1 MSHVCNPPCEAAI
14 VRAAPCPPP
23 CAAIT
28 GRWVLAASVT
38 GSSMAFIDG
47 TVVNVALPAL
57 QRELDAGVAELQWVV
72 ESYMLLLASLILVG
86 GALGDRYGRRRLFA
100 IGTVVFAVT
109 SVWCGLAPDS
119 SQLIAARAAQGV
131 GGAMLVP
138 GSLSMISASFGE
150 EQRGRAFGIWSAA
163 TALAMAFG
171 PVLGGWL
178 VDAVSWRWIFFINVP
193 PAIAVVWILYARVP
207 ESRDEAAPAGLD
219 WPGALLCTL
228 GLGLVIY
235 GLIEAGIVGF
245 ASPQVWG
252 TLVAGAAALAGF
264 VAVQQRSASPMMP
277 LDLFRSRSFS
287 GANLVTLL
295 LYAAFSGALFFLPF
309 NLVQVHGYST
319 TAAGAA
325 MLPLIL
331 IVSTLSRWSGDLVSR
346 QGGRLPLMIG
356 PAIAAAGFAL
366 FTLPGT
372 DGSYWTTFFPAITVL
387 GLGMAVSVAPLT
399 TVVMG
404 AVETRRAGIASAIN
418 NAVSRI
424 AGLLAIAVMGIVVTT
439 SFNAGLDERLSAIPM
454 PPEARSEVDAQR
466 INLAGAEPPAS
477 LDSALRADLIRAIDE
492 AFVDGFRLAMI
503 TAAALALLGAGVAA
517 VSIAPNRAD

>member
-1 MSHVCNPPCEAAI
+1 MSHISNPPCEKAI
-14 VRAAPCPPP
+14 VQAAPCPPP
-23 CAAIT
+23 CAAAT

-57 QRELDAGVAELQWVV
+57 QRELGAGVAELQWVV

-86 GALGDRYGRRRLFA
+86 GALGDRFGRRRLFA

-119 SQLIAARAAQGV
+119 TQLIAARAAQGI
-131 GGAMLVP
+131 GGALLVP
-138 GSLSMISASFGE
+138 GSLSMISATFGE

-207 ESRDEAAPAGLD
+207 ESRDEAAPATLD
-219 WPGALLCTL
+219 WPGAVLCTV

-235 GLIEAGIVGF
+235 GLIEAGILGF
-245 ASPQVWG
+245 GAPAVLG
-252 TLVAGAAALAGF
+252 TLAAGAAALAAF
-264 VAVQQRSASPMMP
+264 LVVQARSAAPMMP
-277 LDLFRSRSFS
+277 LDLFRSRSFG
-287 GANLVTLL
+287 GANMVTFL
-295 LYAAFSGALFFLPF
+295 LYAALSGALFFLPF
-309 NLVQVHGYST
+309 NLVQVHGYSSA
-319 TAAGAA
+319 AAGAA
-325 MLPLIL
+325 MLPFIL

-346 QGGRLPLMIG
+346 HGGRLPLIVG

-372 DGSYWTTFFPAITVL
+372 DGSYWTTFFPAVTVL

-424 AGLLAIAVMGIVVTT
+424 AGLLAIAVMGIVVTGA
-439 SFNAGLDERLSAIPM
+439 FNTGLDERLSDIPI
-454 PPEARSEVDAQR
+454 PAEARADLDSER
-466 INLAGAEPPAS
+466 INLAGTEPPS
-477 LDSALRADLIRAIDE
+477 GLDAALRMDLVRAIDE
-492 AFVDGFRLAMI
+492 AFVDGFRLAMT
-503 TAAALALLGAGVAA
+503 TAAALALLSAVIAA
-517 VSIAPNRAD
+517 LSIERKRAD

>member
-1 MSHVCNPPCEAAI
+1 MSHISNPPCEDAI
-14 VRAAPCPPP
+14 IQSAPCPPP

-57 QRELDAGVAELQWVV
+57 QRELGAGVAELQWVV

-109 SVWCGLAPDS
+109 SVWCGLAPDAG
-119 SQLIAARAAQGV
+119 QLIIARAAQGI

-138 GSLSMISASFGE
+138 GSLSMISATFSE

-207 ESRDEAAPAGLD
+207 ESRDESAPATLD
-219 WPGALLCTL
+219 WPGALLCTV

-235 GLIEAGIVGF
+235 GLIEAGLVGF
-245 ASPQVWG
+245 TAPVVLL

-264 VAVQQRSASPMMP
+264 VAVQARSAAPMMP
-277 LDLFRSRSFS
+277 LDLFQSRSFS
-287 GANLVTLL
+287 GANLITLL
-295 LYAAFSGALFFLPF
+295 LYAALSGALFFLPF
-309 NLVQVHGYST
+309 NLVQVHGYSSA
-319 TAAGAA
+319 AAGAA

-346 QGGRLPLMIG
+346 HGGRLPLIIG

-387 GLGMAVSVAPLT
+387 GFGMAVSVAPLT

-424 AGLLAIAVMGIVVTT
+424 AGLLAIAVMGILVAG
-439 SFNAGLDERLSAIPM
+439 SFNAGLDDRLSEIPI
-454 PPEARSEVDAQR
+454 PAAARSEFDAQR
-466 INLAGAEPPAS
+466 INLAGAEPPAG
-477 LDSALRADLIRAIDE
+477 LDMAVRDALVRAIDDS
-492 AFVDGFRLAMI
+492 FVDGFRLAMI
-503 TAAALALLGAGVAA
+503 TAAVLSLLSAVIAA
-517 VSIAPNRAD
+517 AAIERKRAD

>member
-1 MSHVCNPPCEAAI
+1 MSHISNPPCENAI
-14 VRAAPCPPP
+14 VRAAPCPPA
-23 CAAIT
+23 CAAAT

-57 QRELDAGVAELQWVV
+57 QRELGAGVAELQWIV

-86 GALGDRYGRRRLFA
+86 GALGDRFGRRRLFA

-119 SQLIAARAAQGV
+119 GQLIAARAAQGI

-138 GSLSMISASFGE
+138 GSLSMISATFSE

-193 PAIAVVWILYARVP
+193 PAIAVVWILFARVP
-207 ESRDEAAPAGLD
+207 ESRDEAAPAKLD
-219 WPGALLCTL
+219 WPGALLCTV
-228 GLGLVIY
+228 GLGLLIY
-235 GLIEAGIVGF
+235 GLIEAGILGF
-245 ASPQVWG
+245 GAPPVWA
-252 TLVAGAAALAGF
+252 TLAAGAAALAGF
-264 VAVQQRSASPMMP
+264 VAVQARSAAPMMP
-277 LDLFRSRSFS
+277 LDLFRSRSFG
-287 GANLVTLL
+287 GANLVTFL

-309 NLVQVHGYST
+309 NLVQVHGYSSA
-319 TAAGAA
+319 AAGAA
-325 MLPLIL
+325 LLPLIL

-346 QGGRLPLMIG
+346 HGGRIPLIVG
-356 PAIAAAGFAL
+356 PAIAAGGFAL

-372 DGSYWTTFFPAITVL
+372 DGSYWTTFFPAVTVL

-424 AGLLAIAVMGIVVTT
+424 AGLLAIAVMGIVVTG
-439 SFNAGLDERLSAIPM
+439 SFNAGLDERLSDIPI
-454 PPEARSEVDAQR
+454 PPEARSEFDAER
-466 INLAGAEPPAS
+466 INLAGAEPPPG
-477 LDSALRADLIRAIDE
+477 LELALREALAGAIDE
-492 AFVDGFRLAMI
+492 AFVDGFRLAMT
-503 TAAALALLGAGVAA
+503 TAAALALLSAVIAA
-517 VSIAPNRAD
+517 ATIGRRES